1 MGEMRV
7 IGVDTTKLTKTKA
20 VLIVKFW
27 QAKSLKD
34 ATMQMYCTSL
44 EPIRGLG
51 QDADLSILTGIKYA
65 LPQAKSLNDIG
76 VRVMSATFG
85 ELNSCELGVFRFECF
100 LLLLLRLLLN
110 KHF

>member
-1 MGEMRV
+1 MRV

-27 QAKSLKD
+27 KAKSLKD

-65 LPQAKSLNDIG
+65 LPQAKSLKDIG
-76 VRVMSATFG
+76 VRVMSATDITRAMLADF
-85 ELNSCELGVFRFECF
+85 NSMEGGSV
-100 LLLLLRLLLN
+100 
-110 KHF
+110 